1 MKIQELIERGTQV
14 LKNNQIEDSHV
25 KARVLLQYVLEKSKE
40 ELLIHNNKE
49 VVQEKE
55 IVYFQYIEQIAQ
67 GTPLQYI
74 TNNQEFMGLNF
85 YVDENVL
92 IPQPDTEILVEEAIK
107 ILEEKIKD
115 KYNKDTK
122 IENSV
127 KVDKIKILDLC
138 TGSGAIAI
146 SIAKQLQ
153 KIQDIEKRQKNR
165 QNAQTLFEIYALDI
179 SKKAL
184 EIARKNTILN
194 EVEIRFILSDMFENI
209 ENHHSKLDFDMI
221 VSNPPYIE
229 TDTIKILSKEVQN
242 EPHLALDGGQD
253 GMDFYRIIAKQAS
266 KYLKQKRN
274 YFIRNRL

>member
-74 TNNQEFMGLNF
+74 TKNQEFMGLNF